1 MTENIIELDSLLAN
15 EKLNVTNK
23 VLEVMIDIDKL
34 GLVDLVKGILEDEKT
49 FGKIVSMITSDEMLN
64 FFLNSGKL
72 LNVLNKL
79 LLDDENLDVIL
90 QLVDVANKAKKIG
103 LIDLLQG
110 ILSDEKYLGKIING
124 IVNDNLL
131 NIVSRWDSIL
141 ALANNLTTEDML
153 NTINTI
159 LSLMEDLNKVG
170 ILDVIRGIIKDENT
184 LGNIINGLVNDF
196 TLNLLNNW
204 KEIANDLS
212 KIDLRNF
219 KYYTW
224 LVSATGEALKVENV
238 QPVTSLWELYRLF
251 RDKDVQR
258 GLGVVVSV
266 LRHIG
271 KVYEPEKG
279 LAYQDIKI

>member
-1 MTENIIELDSLLAN
+1 
-15 EKLNVTNK
+15 
-23 VLEVMIDIDKL
+23 
-34 GLVDLVKGILEDEKT
+34 
-49 FGKIVSMITSDEMLN
+49 MLN